1 MRSRNNKKS
10 LIWVVDDDE
19 AILEAID
26 IMLVEAQYEIRTFP
40 TGDLMKAALKQ
51 TKPNLIILDV
61 ILTKENGK
69 DISRELKD
77 DLTTKNIPL
86 ILMSANTKLADDVRE
101 CSANDY
107 IKKPFDMDT
116 LIRLVSEHA

>member
-1 MRSRNNKKS
+1 MGNENNKKS

-19 AILEAID
+19 AILEAIN
-26 IMLVEAQYEIRTFP
+26 IMLVEAQYEIQTFP
-40 TGDLMKAALKQ
+40 TGDLMKDALKQ
-51 TKPNLIILDV
+51 TKPSLILLDV

-69 DISRELKD
+69 DISKELKE

-86 ILMSANTKLADDVRE
+86 ILMSANTRLADDVRE
-101 CSANDY
+101 CSANGY

-116 LIRLVSEHA
+116 LIKLVSEHT